1 MQEIREGKE
10 GYGDP
15 SGEATEEARPRISRQ
30 TAWSARSAAQG
41 ALRWHHTARGLC
53 SSWRR
58 ITEKR
63 AGSPRA
69 RTCPETEAADGHGYR
84 ALLWPATLNLV
95 ACLYMRGCFQ
105 TMLRQA
111 GLSPATRSSLPQAVR
126 STTKSASAVG
136 RRLPLGR
143 GNRLCVRRGC
153 GAKAMAAALRDDR
166 CDSSAA
172 DTTTAW
178 GTSARFQAAKMSST
192 PAAPQFAQ
200 LLAIGRTWWF
210 FSSNDGDSRISA
222 MAKLSGMSGRHGR
235 RVQLETASRW
245 KRTNLPS
252 ADAQSTSR
260 ANCSMRDSNASRR
273 DSSPKLR
280 E

>member
-95 ACLYMRGCFQ
+95 ACLYMGGCFQ
-105 TMLRQA
+105 TDAAAGRAVTRDQVVASSSGEVNDKVGERGRQA
-111 GLSPATRSSLPQAVR
+111 AATRARESPLCPPGLRCQSDGSGPA
-126 STTKSASAVG
+126 
-136 RRLPLGR
+136 RRPL
-143 GNRLCVRRGC
+143 
-153 GAKAMAAALRDDR
+153 
-166 CDSSAA
+166 
-172 DTTTAW
+172 
-178 GTSARFQAAKMSST
+178 
-192 PAAPQFAQ
+192 
-200 LLAIGRTWWF
+200 
-210 FSSNDGDSRISA
+210 
-222 MAKLSGMSGRHGR
+222 
-235 RVQLETASRW
+235 
-245 KRTNLPS
+245 
-252 ADAQSTSR
+252 
-260 ANCSMRDSNASRR
+260 
-273 DSSPKLR
+273 
-280 E
+280 

>member
-1 MQEIREGKE
+1 MCSSTWRIQSSSNNNKIEIDAGMVTLRQPLGHERRPARSNGCRKWEGKG
-10 GYGDP
+10 GYGGP

-95 ACLYMRGCFQ
+95 ACLYIGGCFQ

-111 GLSPATRSSLPQAVR
+111 GLSPATRARCRYFEAKPK
-126 STTKSASAVG
+126 STVLYFPYF
-136 RRLPLGR
+136 R
-143 GNRLCVRRGC
+143 
-153 GAKAMAAALRDDR
+153 
-166 CDSSAA
+166 
-172 DTTTAW
+172 
-178 GTSARFQAAKMSST
+178 
-192 PAAPQFAQ
+192 PAAGAPPEAP
-200 LLAIGRTWWF
+200 LR
-210 FSSNDGDSRISA
+210 
-222 MAKLSGMSGRHGR
+222 
-235 RVQLETASRW
+235 
-245 KRTNLPS
+245 KRGYPS
-252 ADAQSTSR
+252 EPWC
-260 ANCSMRDSNASRR
+260 NGNF
-273 DSSPKLR
+273 
-280 E
+280 